1 MPTQCRSKQSRAN
14 MISIQGI
21 SDVNPGQTDCQ
32 SSTPKHQSS
41 AIITSIQ
48 RQSEASLVR
57 DHCRYDLNQRP
68 TLTPI
73 DAGSAHTTPIRDN
86 QKPIGSQSEDTS
98 ASDRGTSELCGP
110 TEVSPRRT
118 ISHALTDT
126 KRKPIQRQSSNSIQI
141 QDQSANP
148 IPILDQSGN
157 PSPIHQ
163 FNANPRPSGNPS
175 PIRQS

>member
-1 MPTQCRSKQSRAN
+1 M
-14 MISIQGI
+14 
-21 SDVNPGQTDCQ
+21 
-32 SSTPKHQSS
+32 
-41 AIITSIQ
+41 
-48 RQSEASLVR
+48 R

-73 DAGSAHTTPIRDN
+73 DAGSAHTPPIRDN

-148 IPILDQSGN
+148 IPILGIHHQFTNLMPIQDHLGIHHQSAN
-157 PSPIHQ
+157 PELLCQSIFNPPIHYH
-163 FNANPRPSGNPS
+163 FVNIMPILGSSAN
-175 PIRQS
+175 